1 MASGKSLSVQRKAF
15 ITPPTEPEHD
25 EEQDELLA
33 SERPAR
39 QVNVY
44 DVVAGE
50 CTPFDQLG

>member
-44 DVVAGE
+44 DAVAGE